1 MSGENDNQTLKQK
14 TAQGLFWG
22 LLSSG
27 GMQLLNLIIG
37 IFLARLLSPGE
48 YGIVGMLAIFSL
60 IAVNLQESGFGVAL
74 VNIKDIKHNDYN
86 SVFWFNIGVS
96 ILLYL
101 ILFLC
106 APLIAAFFHQPCLTS
121 LSRFLFLG
129 IIFAAL
135 GVSPNAMLVR
145 SLKMKEKAITSLSA
159 LVISGSVA
167 VVMAMKGFSYWSLA
181 TQQVLYNVVISI
193 GRYYFTRWCPT
204 FKVDFTPVKQM
215 FSFSYKVLITAILTT
230 INNNVLTVIFGRLF
244 PAQAVGN
251 FTQANKWNT
260 MANQLVTNT
269 VAQVAQPVL
278 TRVTDDN
285 ERQRRVFGKMLR
297 FTAFLAF
304 PAMFGLAIV
313 APQVILLAIGDKWI
327 NSIPLLQVLCIS
339 GAFIPLYTV
348 YQNLFLSQGKSDTY
362 MWLTI
367 GQIAAILIAVL
378 ACHRLG
384 VMAMVLAF
392 ACINVLWLLMW
403 QWFASRLI
411 GYRFMT
417 MLRDLMPFMVIAL
430 IAMAITY
437 YVTQPISNM
446 ALLLLVRVL
455 LAAALYIMAMKLLHA
470 KILEDCIEFILS
482 RKNKKTNIINDQEDN
497 ER

>member
-1 MSGENDNQTLKQK
+1 MNEGVDNQNLKQK

-22 LLSSG
+22 FLSSG

-48 YGIVGMLAIFSL
+48 YGIVGMLAIFTL
-60 IAVNLQESGFGVAL
+60 LAGNLQESGFGVAL

-86 SVFWFNIGVS
+86 SVFWFNTAMS
-96 ILLYL
+96 LLLYL

-106 APLIAAFFHQPCLTS
+106 APLIASFFHQPCLVS
-121 LSRFLFLG
+121 LSRYVFLA
-129 IIFAAL
+129 IIFAAV
-135 GVSPNAMLVR
+135 GISPNAMLVR

-159 LVISGSVA
+159 LAISGTVG
-167 VVMAMKGFSYWSLA
+167 VTMAFKGFSYWSLA
-181 TQQVLYNVVISI
+181 TQQVLYNVVICF
-193 GRYYFTRWCPT
+193 GRFYFTRWRPT
-204 FKVDFTPVKQM
+204 FKVDFTPVKQL
-215 FSFSYKVLITAILTT
+215 FSFSYKVLITAMLTT

-278 TRVTDDN
+278 TRVTDDK
-285 ERQRRVFGKMLR
+285 ERQRRVFGKLLR

-304 PAMFGLAIV
+304 PAMFGLALV
-313 APQVILLAIGDKWI
+313 APQVILIAIGDEWI

-348 YQNLFLSQGKSDTY
+348 YQNLFLSQGESGIY

-367 GQIAAILIAVL
+367 AQIVIMLVTVL
-378 ACHRLG
+378 ACHKFG
-384 VMAMVLAF
+384 IMAMVIAF
-392 ACINVLWLLMW
+392 ACINILWLFAW
-403 QWFASRLI
+403 QVFAFRLI
-411 GYRFMT
+411 RYRLVT
-417 MLRDLMPFMVIAL
+417 MLRDLLPFMLIAL
-430 IAMAITY
+430 AVMSVTYLATRFIDNMYFLLIA
-437 YVTQPISNM
+437 
-446 ALLLLVRVL
+446 RVL
-455 LAAALYIMAMKLLHA
+455 LATALYVATMKLLHA
-470 KILEDCIEFILS
+470 KILEECIEFIRS
-482 RKNKKTNIINDQEDN
+482 KKSKHQ
-497 ER
+497 